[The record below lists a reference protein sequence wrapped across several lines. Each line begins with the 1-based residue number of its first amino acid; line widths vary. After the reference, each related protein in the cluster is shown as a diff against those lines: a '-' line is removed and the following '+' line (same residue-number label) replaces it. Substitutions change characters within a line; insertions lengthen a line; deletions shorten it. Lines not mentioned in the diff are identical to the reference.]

1 MDTLILIYI
10 ISSFKQLCIFLVL
23 GLVVTFCLYLIC
35 CGEEDVKK
43 STIKSFIISIIAC
56 LTLAIFVPSRKDC
69 YWILGLG
76 GAIDYIEDNQTLQ
89 NLPAKY
95 IEYLDLYIDDKL
107 EKLEENE

>member
-1 MDTLILIYI
+1 METLFLIHI
-10 ISSFKQLCIFLVL
+10 INSVKILCIFLTV
-23 GLVVTFCLYLIC
+23 GLIVGFFMYLAC
-35 CGEEDVKK
+35 QEEDAKE
-43 STIKSFIISIIAC
+43 STIKLLIISIIISFI
-56 LTLAIFVPSRKDC
+56 LAIFIPSRKDC

-107 EKLEENE
+107 EKAENE

>member
-1 MDTLILIYI
+1 METLFLIHIINSVKILCVILTIVVSAGFGFY
-10 ISSFKQLCIFLVL
+10 LC
-23 GLVVTFCLYLIC
+23 CQ
-35 CGEEDVKK
+35 EENAKK
-43 STIKSFIISIIAC
+43 STVKSFIISII
-56 LTLAIFVPSRKDC
+56 LSLILAIFIPSRKDC

-76 GAIDYIEDNQTLQ
+76 GAIDYIENNQTLQ

>member
-1 MDTLILIYI
+1 METLFLIHIINSVKIL
-10 ISSFKQLCIFLVL
+10 CVFLTI
-23 GLVVTFCLYLIC
+23 GLSIGFFMYLAC
-35 CGEEDVKK
+35 QEEDAKK
-43 STIKSFIISIIAC
+43 STIKSFVISIILS
-56 LTLAIFVPSRKDC
+56 LTLAIFIPSRKDC

-107 EKLEENE
+107 EKFEENE